1 MNMKRIITA
10 LVGFP
15 IVACALVFGNKYV
28 IDVLFAIVA
37 AVALYEY
44 NNALKLKS
52 KPVMWLRV
60 CVLRINRLYTHNSN

>member
-10 LVGFP
+10 LIGFP

-28 IDVLFAIVA
+28 IDALFAIVA
-37 AVALYEY
+37 AIALYEY

-52 KPVMWLRV
+52 KPVMWLRI
-60 CVLRINRLYTHNSN
+60 CILWSNRIYTYNPN